1 MVATQSFA
9 NLINDR
15 QTVLELYHKLY
26 EKTPKYEYKKRIE
39 ELKKGDC
46 HVRRTRPTFPR

>member
-15 QTVLELYHKLY
+15 QTALELYQKLY
-26 EKTPKYEYKKRIE
+26 EKTPKFEYNKRIE
-39 ELKKGDC
+39 ELKKGDL
-46 HVRRTRPTFPR
+46 HVRRIRPTFPR